1 MSEETTQTPSSE
13 HAGLTVV
20 AAQILSAVSQHDG
33 ASPSTASS
41 VENFLR
47 CTRDQLLGFAKRLG
61 VGGTS
66 KLSKAELAARL
77 HGLLAALPRTAGGE
91 STKDQDKDKIAGE
104 SSGDGGGFPP
114 KYDLGPDAEELQM
127 PRHIP
132 WGYGQDRVTAM
143 VVDPDRLFVY
153 WEVTDAAME
162 SGRRALGKGG
172 ADAWLCLRV
181 YDTTGRLFDGTNAH
195 SYFDH
200 NIGRGDRQWFFDINK
215 PTSAACVEVGLK
227 STEGFFV
234 KVARSGRVEFPR
246 SQPVGG
252 GHVEWMTVT
261 NAAGA
266 PGPSTP
272 GTLPTGPAAAPG
284 HGPGGGDGTAQA
296 AAAPGGGGAGHGGVV
311 ESIAT
316 GFTEHQTE
324 RHWEWREGEQ
334 ASWQTELASISW
346 TEPVIRSTWEAGP
359 FTYPV
364 QSPVLTEEH
373 HGAQGHLHYRTENGR
388 VHITYGPWQVVI
400 RGLGARAERRV
411 LATWQVTH
419 SWSTVAARE
428 STPVTWRPV
437 GPGASEWMAEGGS
450 ERVWMSGSELRLGG
464 GSEMF
469 MLGASELRL
478 FGASERLLSGASE
491 YRFRGASERLLSGAS
506 EYQFRGASERL
517 GAGASES
524 LFRGASER
532 ALGGASERVIG
543 ASEQHLGYPAAIALA
558 NGTDGEGG

>member
-1 MSEETTQTPSSE
+1 MSEENTHAPSPE
-13 HAGLTVV
+13 RAGLAAV
-20 AAQILSAVSQHDG
+20 AAQILSAIGHQNG
-33 ASPSTASS
+33 ASLSPAPL

-61 VGGTS
+61 VGGIS
-66 KLSKAELAARL
+66 KLSKAELAERL
-77 HGLLAALPRTAGGE
+77 HGVLAELPAAASGEIVKATVTAGE
-91 STKDQDKDKIAGE
+91 STGAAA
-104 SSGDGGGFPP
+104 SDGVGFPP

-153 WEVTDAAME
+153 WEVTDAAMDNA
-162 SGRRALGKGG
+162 RRALGKGG
-172 ADAWLCLRV
+172 AGAWLCLRV
-181 YDTTGRLFDGTNAH
+181 YDITGRLFDGTNAH

-215 PTSAACVEVGLK
+215 PTSAACVDIGLK

-234 KVARSGRVEFPR
+234 KVSRSGRVEFPR

-261 NAAGA
+261 NASGEPGA
-266 PGPSTP
+266 ATP
-272 GTLPTGPAAAPG
+272 GTSATGSAAAPG
-284 HGPGGGDGTAQA
+284 HGPVGSEVAHA
-296 AAAPGGGGAGHGGVV
+296 AAAPGGAGGGHDGM
-311 ESIAT
+311 ESIAV

-334 ASWQTELASISW
+334 SSWQTELASISW

-359 FTYPV
+359 FSYPV

-419 SWSTVAARE
+419 SWSTVAARD

-437 GPGASEWMAEGGS
+437 APGASEWMVEGGS
-450 ERVWMSGSELRLGG
+450 ERLWMSGSELRLGG

-478 FGASERLLSGASE
+478 FGASERMFSGASE
-491 YRFRGASERLLSGAS
+491 YRFRGASERLLGGAS
-506 EYQFRGASERL
+506 EYRYGGASERL

-543 ASEQHLGYPAAIALA
+543 ASEQHLGYPAAAA
-558 NGTDGEGG
+558 QASGTDGEQG